1 MKVSRYNIN
10 MPLNVK
16 IIRISIYYLMY
27 KYDNMALNL
36 NVAFLLSVSTIINQ
50 MKQLITENKE
60 NVFFGKKCPG
70 VISDLY
76 WREGISLIVKCVDV
90 SSFQA

>member
-10 MPLNVK
+10 MPLKVK

-27 KYDNMALNL
+27 KYLYNMALNL
-36 NVAFLLSVSTIINQ
+36 DVAFLLSVSTIINQ
-50 MKQLITENKE
+50 MKQLITE